1 MGMLL
6 KRRSGVPKTE
16 DICASHT
23 VQLQA
28 LDALSLPLD
37 VERL

>member
-6 KRRSGVPKTE
+6 KRTSGVPR
-16 DICASHT
+16 AGHR
-23 VQLQA
+23 VQLRA
-28 LDALSLPLD
+28 LDALTLPLD